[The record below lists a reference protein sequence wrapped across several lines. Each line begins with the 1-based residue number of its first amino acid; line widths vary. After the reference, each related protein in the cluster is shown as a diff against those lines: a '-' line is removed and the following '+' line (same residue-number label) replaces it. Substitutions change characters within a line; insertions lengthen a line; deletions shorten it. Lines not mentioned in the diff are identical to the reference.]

1 VTQNRQTRRFPRFQ
15 IRGVTGAVTAPRQAE
30 VLDLSLGGA
39 LVEHQGQLRMGAPC
53 FIDLPTNGSVVT
65 IRCRVVHSGV
75 SRRGP
80 SGALYYCT
88 GVKFV
93 GLTPEAEEVLQ
104 AIIRSFGAP
113 KDRRPRK
120 KRSPRKSSGAM

>member
-1 VTQNRQTRRFPRFQ
+1 MIQNRQTRRFPRFQ

-39 LVEHQGQLRMGAPC
+39 LVEHQGQLRVGAPC
-53 FIDLPTNGSVVT
+53 FIGLPTNGS
-65 IRCRVVHSGV
+65 
-75 SRRGP
+75 
-80 SGALYYCT
+80 
-88 GVKFV
+88 
-93 GLTPEAEEVLQ
+93 AEEVLQ
-104 AIIRSFGAP
+104 AIVRSFGAP

>member
-1 VTQNRQTRRFPRFQ
+1 MIKIRQTRRFPRFQ
-15 IRGVTGAVTAPRQAE
+15 IRGVAGAVTAPREAE

-65 IRCRVVHSGV
+65 IRCRVAHSGV
-75 SRRGP
+75 SRRSP
-80 SGALYYCT
+80 SGALYYRT
-88 GVKFV
+88 GVEFV

-104 AIIRSFGAP
+104 ALIRSFGAP
-113 KDRRPRK
+113 KDRRPRE